1 MSAIDCADL
10 QDIVRGR
17 LAPQSDKA
25 AGRNILPPSSG
36 IFFVDYKQTLRK
48 QEFKQTVCD
57 FDIQRTVHRDIF

>member
-10 QDIVRGR
+10 QYIVREP

-25 AGRNILPPSSG
+25 AGRNILPPGSR
-36 IFFVDYKQTLRK
+36 IFFVDFKQTLRK

-57 FDIQRTVHRDIF
+57 FDIQNTVHRDIF